1 MICFCIFL
9 ESEVIYEEL
18 YSETWMIFMSKTETR
33 TFGLV
38 LIILGGILL
47 IYAGSTGSIGVF
59 ETIVNY
65 AKNYLGSTETTILEI
80 LLIGLGIIASLGG
93 ISVLSGAYLIR
104 KERKGTGKFIIGIG
118 VGMGLIGLILLVAT
132 TLMGREGLSGTYQ
145 LIAGM
150 AIGASGLGVLLTIF
164 GRMRV

>member
-1 MICFCIFL
+1 MQ
-9 ESEVIYEEL
+9 
-18 YSETWMIFMSKTETR
+18 MSKTETR
-33 TFGLV
+33 TSGLV
-38 LIILGGILL
+38 LIVLGGILL

-59 ETIVNY
+59 ETIVDY

-93 ISVLSGAYLIR
+93 ISVLVGAYLIR
-104 KERKGTGKFIIGIG
+104 NERKGTGKLIVGIG
-118 VGMGLIGLILLVAT
+118 AGMGLIGLILLIAT
-132 TLMGREGLSGTYQ
+132 TVMGREGLSGTYQ

-150 AIGASGLGVLLTIF
+150 ATGASGLGVLLTIF